1 MNVEDYTISG
11 VSLDNIRNKY
21 EIIVIRLMKEL
32 TPEFPDFDNCPICL
46 EDVYALSLSRIPSTY
61 ISNNSL
67 IDKDEEIDDSL
78 REIVR
83 YAIFQVMG
91 KPKHQTAGSS

>member
-1 MNVEDYTISG
+1 MNAEDYIIGGISLG
-11 VSLDNIRNKY
+11 DIRNKY

-32 TPEFPDFDNCPICL
+32 TPEFPEFDNCPICL

-61 ISNNSL
+61 ISNDSL
-67 IDKDEEIDDSL
+67 IDKEEEIDDSL

-83 YAIFQVMG
+83 YAIFQVMS
-91 KPKHQTAGSS
+91 KPKHKPLNAS